1 MIIAID
7 GPAGSG
13 KSTIAKLVAARL
25 GFTYLDTGAMYRAV
39 AWRALE
45 NGVDMTEPLS
55 EASLKALG
63 AIASE
68 EEIRFVR
75 RPGETQAS
83 QVFINDRDVSAEI
96 RTPTVDKAVSPVSAQ
111 EVVRAALVK
120 QQRKIGLACDTV
132 MEGRD
137 IGTVVFPEAEL
148 KVFLTACP
156 EERAQRR
163 TIQNASRQGLFFDED
178 VYEQTLASIISR
190 DAYDSTRPTS
200 PLKAAADSIEIDST
214 GMAIETVVKYVID
227 LVEDIRGMPAEQ

>member
-45 NGVDMTEPLS
+45 NDVDMTEPLS

-63 AIASE
+63 VIASE